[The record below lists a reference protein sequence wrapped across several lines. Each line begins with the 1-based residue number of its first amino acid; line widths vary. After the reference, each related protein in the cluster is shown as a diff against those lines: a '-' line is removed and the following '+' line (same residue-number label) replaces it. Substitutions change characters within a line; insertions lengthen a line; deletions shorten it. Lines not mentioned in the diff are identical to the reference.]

1 MNEDAVIHVV
11 DDDSAMRTSTVSLLT
26 SNGLG
31 AIGYPSAEDF
41 LERAV
46 WSGPGCVIVDL
57 RMPGMGGEALISELA
72 KDGDPPPAIVLT
84 GHGTIENAVKTVQ
97 DGAVDFLEKPCPNDR
112 LMGAVEKAI
121 AHDRERLARKRESDE
136 LIAKVN
142 TLTPRERGILDQ
154 MLTGKTSP
162 DIATVL
168 GLQPK
173 SVQVYRSRVLQK
185 MGFATTVEMVRHL
198 LISDPTTWSGAP
210 DETPDG

>member
-1 MNEDAVIHVV
+1 MNQDAVIHVV
-11 DDDSAMRTSTVSLLT
+11 DDDDAIRTSTVSLLV
-26 SNGLG
+26 SQGYG
-31 AIGYPSAEDF
+31 AVGYVSAEDF

-46 WSGPGCVIVDL
+46 WNSPGCIIVDL

-72 KDGDPPPAIVLT
+72 KDGTPPPAIVLT
-84 GHGTIENAVKTVQ
+84 GHGTVENAVRTVR
-97 DGAVDFLEKPCPNDR
+97 DGAIDFLQKPCPNDR
-112 LMGAVEKAI
+112 LLESVQKGVEC
-121 AHDRERLARKRESDE
+121 DRQRLARERERRD
-136 LIAKVN
+136 LRAKVE

-162 DIATVL
+162 EIAGVL

-198 LISDPTTWSGAP
+198 LIADPKRWSEP
-210 DETPDG
+210 V